1 MIAHY
6 NISFPNLTSLKE
18 KSFSGIQRNDLSILI
33 FTSFSNL
40 RLKKVQ
46 ERNKKLKAIEEDRKK
61 KLIQEGFLKEEPA
74 VKSLVDNDKD
84 EDLLF

>member
-1 MIAHY
+1 M
-6 NISFPNLTSLKE
+6 TSLKE